1 MKRFLVISLLFFF
14 LAPTFSVGGEDEI
27 DTFLK
32 EMETFWSG
40 VDTMVCD
47 FTQRKRLP
55 LFDAEMVST
64 GSFAFKNPGRMV
76 WRYDPPEET
85 VMAVKPGVVTIYFKA
100 NNRAKII
107 HLKEDEKFPQTM
119 TFGLGGTGDAGGM
132 REKFDVSLTRSGTA
146 NTITFISRERGGEYG
161 FEKVAVTFKKD
172 FTPLSTTIYYSADD
186 VTAFEFKN
194 VVINGA
200 AEDETFELVLPK
212 GVQVE
217 EIGSGG

>member
-1 MKRFLVISLLFFF
+1 MKRFLVLPLLFFF
-14 LAPTFSVGGEDEI
+14 LAPSISAGEQNEI
-27 DTFLK
+27 DDFLK
-32 EMETFWSG
+32 KMETFWRG

-55 LFDAEMVST
+55 LFDAEMVSR
-64 GSFAFKNPGRMV
+64 GSFSFKNPGRMI

-85 VMAVKPGVVTIYFKA
+85 VMAVKPGIVTIYFKA

-119 TFGLGGTGDAGGM
+119 TFGLGGTGDVGGAK
-132 REKFDVSLTRSGTA
+132 EKFDISLTHSGSLD
-146 NTITFISRERGGEYG
+146 TITFISKERGDEYG
-161 FEKVAVTFKKD
+161 FEKVDVAFKRD
-172 FTPLSTTIYYSADD
+172 FTPVSTTIYYSDDD

-200 AEDETFELVLPK
+200 AENEVFDLVLPK
-212 GVQVE
+212 GVLIE
-217 EIGSGG
+217 EIGSGR